1 MNYRMIFSTLGRIAI
16 VLAILLVIP
25 AVLALCLGEASW
37 WAIATTVGI
46 SLVIGLVLT
55 LCIKP
60 KDKVIFAKEG
70 LIIVSLSWLYVSAIG
85 ALPFVISGAIPNYID
100 AFFEMCSGFST
111 TGATILDGDK
121 IDAMYLTDK
130 GLLFWRSFTHWIGG
144 MGVIVFLMAFETG
157 SSDRGM
163 HILRAEMPGP
173 IVDKIVPRARNTAKI
188 LYLLYIGFTLA
199 EVVALVI
206 AGATSKLTTGEKLP
220 IGENIFDAVVHAF
233 GTAGTGGFSVR
244 GVSIAYYS
252 AAYQW
257 VVIAFM
263 ILFGINFNLYYLML
277 LRKFKQAFSSR
288 ELWIF
293 GGIIAVSMTAIA
305 INIAKVLPF
314 TQSAH
319 DTVRHSL
326 FQVASFI
333 STTGYSSIPSSVG
346 GVDYNINNFPLLS
359 KGILF
364 LLMFIGGCAG
374 STGGGLK
381 VSRVVILCKAVKKEL
396 RRVLHPRNANA
407 VKFEGKIVADETLHS
422 VTSYFGLYMIIL
434 AVTFIVLCFDGGVA
448 NYALQVGSNISVV
461 ETNITAA
468 VSCINNIGPAY
479 GVAATGYY
487 MYNWLSKIVMSFAML
502 IGRLE
507 IYPILLT
514 FAPTTWIK
522 R

>member
-1 MNYRMIFSTLGRIAI
+1 MGRIAI

-37 WAIATTVGI
+37 WAIAITVGI
-46 SLVIGLVLT
+46 SLAIGLVLM
-55 LCIKP
+55 LCLKP

-70 LIIVSLSWLYVSAIG
+70 LIIVSLSWIYVSAIG
-85 ALPFVISGAIPNYID
+85 ALPFVITPSPAKLGYID

-111 TGATILDGDK
+111 TGATILTGDK
-121 IDAMYLTDK
+121 IDTLYMTDK
-130 GLLFWRSFTHWIGG
+130 ALLFWRSFTHWIGG
-144 MGVIVFLMAFETG
+144 MGVVVFLMAFETG
-157 SSDRGM
+157 DSNRGM

-173 IVDKIVPRARNTAKI
+173 TVDKIVPRARNTAKI
-188 LYLLYIGFTLA
+188 LYLLYIGFTVV
-199 EVVALVI
+199 ETVALII
-206 AGATSKLTTGEKLP
+206 AGAVADKLP

-244 GVSIAYYS
+244 GSSIAYYS

-257 VVIAFM
+257 IITAFM

-277 LRKFKQAFSSR
+277 LRKFRQAFGSR

-293 GGIIAVSMTAIA
+293 MGIIAVSMTAISIDLA
-305 INIAKVLPF
+305 LANLPF
-314 TQSAH
+314 AQNAH

-326 FQVASFI
+326 FQVAAFI
-333 STTGYSSIPSSVG
+333 STTGYSSIPDG
-346 GVDYNINNFPLLS
+346 LNINSFPLLS
-359 KGILF
+359 LGILF
-364 LLMFIGGCAG
+364 LLMFIGGMAG

-396 RRVLHPRNANA
+396 RKVLHPRNANA
-407 VKFEGKIVADETLHS
+407 VKFEGKIVSDETLHS
-422 VTSYFGLYMIIL
+422 VTSYFGLYMLIL
-434 AVTFIVLCFDGGVA
+434 AATFIVLCFDTSVA
-448 NYALQVGSNISVV
+448 GYATSVGSNISAV
-461 ETNITAA
+461 ESNITAA

-479 GVAATGYY
+479 GVAASGYY
-487 MYNWLSKIVMSFAML
+487 MYNWLSKLVMSFAML

-507 IYPILLT
+507 IYPILLA

>member
-1 MNYRMIFSTLGRIAI
+1 MNYKMIFSTLGRIAI

-25 AVLALCLGEASW
+25 SALALCLMESSW
-37 WAIATTVGI
+37 WALATTVGI
-46 SLVIGLVLT
+46 SLAIGLVLA

-70 LIIVSLSWLYVSAIG
+70 LIIVSLSWIYVSAIG

-111 TGATILDGDK
+111 TGATILTGAK

-173 IVDKIVPRARNTAKI
+173 TVDKIVPRARDTAKI

-199 EVVALVI
+199 EFVALLI
-206 AGATSKLTTGEKLP
+206 AGACDHMP
-220 IGENIFDAVVHAF
+220 IGENFFDSIVLSF
-233 GTAGTGGFSVR
+233 GTAGTGGFGVR
-244 GVSIAYYS
+244 SDSIASYS

-257 VVIAFM
+257 VIIAFM
-263 ILFGINFNLYYLML
+263 ILFGINFNLYYLMI
-277 LRKFKQAFSSR
+277 LRKFKQAFGSR

-293 GGIIAVSMTAIA
+293 IGIIAVSMTTIS
-305 INIAKVLPF
+305 INIATAVSTLPF
-314 TQSAH
+314 VNSAH
-319 DTVRHSL
+319 DNVRHSL
-326 FQVASFI
+326 FQVAAFI
-333 STTGYSSIPSSVG
+333 STTGYSSIPAPY
-346 GVDYNINNFPLLS
+346 DINVFPLLS

-381 VSRVVILCKAVKKEL
+381 VSRVVILCKSVQKEL

-407 VKFEGKIVADETLHS
+407 VRFEGKILTDETLHG
-422 VTSYFGLYMIIL
+422 VTSYFGLYMLIL
-434 AVTFIVLCFDGGVA
+434 AATFIVLSFDTGIA
-448 NYALQVGSNISVV
+448 DLPLTV
-461 ETNITAA
+461 EANITAA
-468 VSCINNIGPAY
+468 VSCMNNIGPAY
-479 GVAATGYY
+479 GVVAGGYY
-487 MYNWLSKIVMSFAML
+487 MYNWFSKLVMSIAML

-514 FAPTTWIK
+514 LAPTTWIK

>member
-1 MNYRMIFSTLGRIAI
+1 MNYRMIFSTLGRVAI

-25 AVLALCLGEASW
+25 SVLALCLGEASW

-46 SLVIGLVLT
+46 SLVIGLVLV
-55 LCIKP
+55 LCLRP
-60 KDKVIFAKEG
+60 KDKVIFSKEG
-70 LIIVSLSWLYVSAIG
+70 LIIVSLSWIYVSAIG
-85 ALPFVISGAIPNYID
+85 ALPFVISRAIPNYID

-111 TGATILDGDK
+111 TGATILTGDA
-121 IDAMYLTDK
+121 INAMYVTDK

-188 LYLLYIGFTLA
+188 LYLLYIGFTVA
-199 EVVALVI
+199 EFVGLLI
-206 AGATSKLTTGEKLP
+206 AGMP
-220 IGENIFDAVVHAF
+220 VFDSVTIAF
-233 GTAGTGGFSVR
+233 GTAGTGGFGVR
-244 GVSIAYYS
+244 ADSLASYN
-252 AAYQW
+252 AACQW
-257 VVIAFM
+257 IVTVFM

-277 LRKFKQAFSSR
+277 LRKFKQAFGSR

-293 GGIIAVSMTAIA
+293 VGIIAVSMTAIA
-305 INIAKVLPF
+305 INIATVMPALPYVEN
-314 TQSAH
+314 AH

-326 FQVASFI
+326 FQVAAFI
-333 STTGYSSIPSSVG
+333 STTGFSSIPAPF
-346 GVDYNINNFPLLS
+346 DINSFPLLS
-359 KGILF
+359 KGLLF

-407 VKFEGKIVADETLHS
+407 VKFEGKILSDETLQG
-422 VTSYFGLYMIIL
+422 VTNYFGLYMLIL
-434 AVTFIVLCFDGGVA
+434 AATFIVLCFDGGA
-448 NYALQVGSNISVV
+448 GLSV
-461 ETNITAA
+461 ETNVTAA
-468 VSCINNIGPAY
+468 VSCLNNIGPAY
-479 GVAATGYY
+479 GVAASGYY
-487 MYNWLSKIVMSFAML
+487 MYNWLSKLVMSFAML

-507 IYPILLT
+507 IYPILLM

>member
-1 MNYRMIFSTLGRIAI
+1 MNYRMIFHTLGRIAI

-25 AVLALCLGEASW
+25 AVLALSLKEASW

-46 SLVIGLVLT
+46 SLVIGLVLM
-55 LCIKP
+55 LCLKP

-70 LIIVSLSWLYVSAIG
+70 LIIVSLSWIYVSAIG

-111 TGATILDGDK
+111 TGATILTGTQ

-157 SSDRGM
+157 ESNRGM

-173 IVDKIVPRARNTAKI
+173 TVDKIVPRARNTAKI
-188 LYLLYIGFTLA
+188 LYLLYIGFTIA
-199 EVVALVI
+199 EMTALII
-206 AGATSKLTTGEKLP
+206 AGACAKMPL
-220 IGENIFDAVVHAF
+220 GENIFDSAVLSF
-233 GTAGTGGFSVR
+233 GTAGTGGFGVR
-244 GVSIAYYS
+244 GDSIASYS
-252 AAYQW
+252 AAHQW
-257 VVIAFM
+257 IIIAFM
-263 ILFGINFNLYYLML
+263 ILFGINFNLYYLII
-277 LRKFKQAFSSR
+277 LRKFKQAFGSR

-293 GGIIAVSMTAIA
+293 IGIIAVSMAAISIDVA
-305 INIAKVLPF
+305 VNIASLPF
-314 TQSAH
+314 VQNAH
-319 DTVRHSL
+319 DNVRHSL
-326 FQVASFI
+326 FQVAAFI
-333 STTGYSSIPSSVG
+333 STTGYSSIPS
-346 GVDYNINNFPLLS
+346 DYNINNFPLLS
-359 KGILF
+359 KGLLF
-364 LLMFIGGCAG
+364 LLMFIGGMAG

-407 VKFEGKIVADETLHS
+407 VKFEGKIISDETLHG
-422 VTSYFGLYMIIL
+422 VTSYFGLYMLIL
-434 AVTFIVLCFDGGVA
+434 AATFIVLCLDGGTG
-448 NYALQVGSNISVV
+448 LTV
-461 ETNITAA
+461 ETNVTAA

-479 GVAATGYY
+479 GVAASGYY
-487 MYNWLSKIVMSFAML
+487 MYNWFSKLVMSFAML

-507 IYPILLT
+507 IYPILLA

>member
-1 MNYRMIFSTLGRIAI
+1 MNYRMIFNTLGKIAV
-16 VLAILLVIP
+16 VLSILLVVP
-25 AVLALCLGEASW
+25 AVLALSLGESSW

-46 SLVIGLVLT
+46 SLVIGLVLM
-55 LCIKP
+55 LCVKP
-60 KDKVIFAKEG
+60 KDKMIFAKEG
-70 LIIVSLSWLYVSAIG
+70 LIIVSLSWIYVSAIG

-111 TGATILDGDK
+111 TGATILTGER

-144 MGVIVFLMAFETG
+144 MGVVVFLMAFETG
-157 SSDRGM
+157 NSDRGM
-163 HILRAEMPGP
+163 HVLRAEMPGP
-173 IVDKIVPRARNTAKI
+173 TVDKIVPRARNTAKI
-188 LYLLYIGFTLA
+188 LYLLYIGFTVT
-199 EVVALVI
+199 EIVALVI
-206 AGATSKLTTGEKLP
+206 AGVVSKKP
-220 IGENIFDAVVHAF
+220 FANFGENVFESIVLAF
-233 GTAGTGGFSVR
+233 GTAGTGGFGVR
-244 GVSIAYYS
+244 ADSIASYS
-252 AAYQW
+252 AGYQW
-257 VVIAFM
+257 IIIVFM
-263 ILFGINFNLYYLML
+263 ILFGINFNLYYLMI
-277 LRKFKQAFSSR
+277 LRKFRQAFGSR
-288 ELWIF
+288 ELWVF
-293 GGIIAVSMTAIA
+293 GGIIVVSTTAIA
-305 INIAKVLPF
+305 INIAKVLPY
-314 TQSAH
+314 TQNAH

-326 FQVASFI
+326 FQVASFL
-333 STTGYSSIPSSVG
+333 STTGYSSIPATNSG
-346 GVDYNINNFPLLS
+346 LLDNINDFPLLS

-381 VSRVVILCKAVKKEL
+381 VSRVVMLCKAAKKEL

-407 VKFEGKIVADETLHS
+407 VKFEGKIVSDETLHG
-422 VTSYFGLYMIIL
+422 VTSYFGLYMLIL
-434 AVTFIVLCFDGGVA
+434 AATFVVLCLDRGTG
-448 NYALQVGSNISVV
+448 LTV

-479 GVAATGYY
+479 GVAASGYY
-487 MYNWLSKIVMSFAML
+487 MYNWASKLVMAFAML